1 VDVKSAPRFL
11 FIMIEISIFILGIFC
26 AILLGIG
33 MTYLILRPRLKIV
46 RNIQEEDLKTIR

>member
-33 MTYLILRPRLKIV
+33 MTYLILQPRLKIV